1 MNTREILENNNFIFK
16 KKYGQNFLQDTNI
29 LDNIVKVSN
38 ITHDTL
44 VIEIGVGAAALTKK
58 LSLVS
63 KNVLGYEID
72 KTLEEPLKEIL
83 KEYNNIDIIFDDFLN
98 RNINNDIK
106 KYEYKEIMVVSNLPY
121 YITTP
126 IIVKFI

>member
-63 KNVLGYEID
+63 KNVLRYEID